1 MRTAMR
7 LGGANGMIPMLP
19 KDNLTKITG
28 EGLSDYADQ
37 ARSVME
43 KIPGFMPQ
51 GMVPGLDVM
60 QGIGLPD
67 ISMPSVEDILSF
79 L

>member
-1 MRTAMR
+1 MRTAMK
-7 LGGANGMIPMLP
+7 LGGGGGLVPMLP
-19 KDNLTKITG
+19 KDNLTKVTG
-28 EGLSDYADQ
+28 EGLSNYADQ

-60 QGIGLPD
+60 QAMGLPD
-67 ISMPSVEDILSF
+67 ISMPSVEDLLSIF
-79 L
+79 